1 MDTDVLVEGQM
12 TQEMIAGGRRF
23 LQELDQ
29 EGLRPDSMYWEY
41 DEESRE
47 WLLQVIIKHMDKEDN
62 FKILRRVFKVLDDL
76 PEVKELLRPD
86 YFDVR
91 GTSDPGYK
99 LSRQRMPVGR
109 GKGDREWANRNFYC
123 YRLSCSGSDLS

>member
-1 MDTDVLVEGQM
+1 MDAELYAGSYYLSGYAVECGLKAV
-12 TQEMIAGGRRF
+12 IAKLQGRNEF
-23 LQELDQ
+23 
-29 EGLRPDSMYWEY
+29 PDKRLANECNA
-41 DEESRE
+41 
-47 WLLQVIIKHMDKEDN
+47 HKEVN
-62 FKILRRVFKVLDDL
+62 FNILRRVFKVLDDL